1 MVVRER
7 KSDRGRLEK
16 NRMGIGEELN
26 RKRGYMKVYKFGGAS
41 VKDAEGVRNLQQIV
55 AQESDDLVIVVSAM
69 GKTTNALEALL
80 ADLLA
85 NKDEEATEK
94 WKDILKFH
102 FGIMD
107 GLDFSN
113 ALGREVSRKLGGGWQ
128 PQQLRDAGVKRVLG
142 NLIGDGSVNSKVA
155 NVYERAYDAVV
166 SMGERMSTTIVAAY
180 LRQCGID
187 VVLWDMTWLLQTDE
201 TFREAAVDMEAS
213 EKLIRK
219 AWDKIEGRKIVVA
232 QGFIGGTKNGEPT
245 TLGREGSDYSAA
257 IIGNILGAESVTI
270 WKDVPGILNADPRLV
285 SETTKIDELS
295 YNDAVELAYS
305 GAQVIH
311 PKTIRPLENK
321 HIPLYVK
328 PFGDVKAAGSII
340 KDEAKPIDTPI
351 YIWRKNQILV
361 TMRAK
366 DFSFVLEESLSH
378 IFEIVKR
385 NRLKVSLI
393 QSSAV
398 TISVCM
404 DNDGRRVQQAIAE
417 LQNDYKVSWNEGLNL
432 LSIRGTTPEILRR
445 EQEGRTILLS
455 QTTRRTARFVMK
467 ETNLI

>member
-16 NRMGIGEELN
+16 NRIGIGEELN

-41 VKDAEGVRNLQQIV
+41 VKDAKGVRNLQQIV